1 MKLGLMSA
9 LAVAVIW
16 SLIAIAQVWVQP
28 LSADVFL
35 KLTLTAAILVVIIVV
50 VTLALKE
57 YGTEKK
63 MKDDGFIDG

>member
-16 SLIAIAQVWVQP
+16 ALVAIAQVWVQP
-28 LSADVFL
+28 VSADVFL
-35 KLTLTAAILVVIIVV
+35 KLTLTAAILIVIIVV

-57 YGTEKK
+57 YGSEKK

>member
-16 SLIAIAQVWVQP
+16 ALIAIAQVWAQP

-35 KLTLTAAILVVIIVV
+35 KLTLTAAILVVIIAVV
-50 VTLALKE
+50 SLALKE
-57 YGTEKK
+57 YFSEKK